1 MGLTPASKPT
11 APAAKVTL
19 LVTAALWCA
28 LCPQTGFAQAADAPA
43 AAADSLPA
51 GTGRL
56 TAEKGR
62 PDVVYEVEV
71 QGAMKTEPDA
81 VLVKLNTKPDSFFD
95 AEILRA
101 DVLRLYDMGLFQDIT
116 VVRHEGPNGS
126 VRLVFK
132 LLEKPSINTV
142 TVEGNDKVSEEDVL
156 AEVDIKTYQV
166 VDIPKIQ
173 ANLEKIKKLYID
185 KGYFLA
191 EVSYRIEAATRNPS
205 SDDFDAPYADDDSM
219 AVRNPVIKVSD
230 DRPKEHLRDV
240 VFVVQENAKVV
251 VEEIQFTGNKTL
263 NADDIKAYMPTKE
276 NHPLG
281 IFTEWGTYKEEAF
294 DMDIMAIEAVY
305 QDKGFMNVKV
315 GNPRVL
321 LSPDKTR
328 LSLHIPIQEGE
339 QFYLEGYGVA
349 GDLVVPDEAAL
360 KEKAK
365 ENPDGIFFTEEKL
378 LGRTQVKAGEL
389 FARSKVGQ
397 DVMAIADAYRDVGY
411 AYVNV
416 SPQILPGEKERHIKI
431 TLMVDSGPRVKIE
444 RIDIAGNLKTQDKVI
459 RRELRIYEGELYSAA
474 LLKLSEQRVNA
485 LGFFETVEFQTR
497 PGSKGDRM
505 KIELR
510 VKERPTGT
518 FQLGAG
524 FSNVE
529 NIIVTG
535 QISQNNFLGR
545 GQTLSASLQWSAFR
559 RVFDLRFVDPYFMYL
574 GQAPITFSFTAYN
587 TQRFMV
593 GFARNSTGGDLT
605 LGYPIGRAFGAGK
618 VARKWFQDSNP
629 MLRSYI
635 PDPDNLRL
643 FGTYNAERVQIEE
656 QSFDVTLLGLQSE
669 IPRYTTST
677 KLALQM
683 DQRNNRM
690 FPSAGYF
697 MQLQTELASPYLG
710 SSLMPGFER
719 NMAEVFNPLVPTGDP
734 LSAQGLPNIFQRYA
748 LDGRVYFN
756 LDSFSPLKNIVL
768 KTSMNLGMINT
779 QDRTLIFEN
788 YFLGGFNTIRG
799 YFIRS
804 IGPVEQVGGLD
815 PDAPLV
821 DFNMGGNKQFIS
833 NNELEFPIL
842 TQVGIRG
849 VLFYDMGNTY
859 GPGENFF
866 YWGQDPHPGN
876 KNAIFD
882 PVRDLPYGLYRAAGV
897 GIRWFSPIGPLR
909 FEWGFPLTPRPAG
922 TRGFTAGDRPVLF
935 EFNIGNSF

>member
-1 MGLTPASKPT
+1 MAKTGTFLSHSLRVALMAVVCAFVGLWVPQTALAETEAPEPAER
-11 APAAKVTL
+11 AIGEGR
-19 LVTAALWCA
+19 VTAEQ
-28 LCPQTGFAQAADAPA
+28 P
-43 AAADSLPA
+43 
-51 GTGRL
+51 
-56 TAEKGR
+56 R
-62 PDVVYEVEV
+62 PGVVYEVVV

-81 VLVKLNTKPDSFFD
+81 VLIKLRSKPDTILST
-95 AEILRA
+95 EVLRA
-101 DVLRLYDMGLFQDIT
+101 DVLRLYEMGLFQDIS
-116 VVRHEGPNGS
+116 VIRDEGPNGS
-126 VRLVFK
+126 IVLTFK
-132 LLEKPSINTV
+132 LVEKPSVNTV
-142 TVEGNDKVSEEDVL
+142 TVEGNDKISEEDIL

-166 VDIPKIQ
+166 VDVPKVKN
-173 ANLEKIKKLYID
+173 NLDKIKKLYID

-191 EVSYRIEAATRNPS
+191 EVTYRIEAATRS
-205 SDDFDAPYADDDSM
+205 QSEDAADMPYGEDEM
-219 AVRNPVIKVSD
+219 AVRNPVIRVVEEN
-230 DRPKEHLRDV
+230 RPKEHLRDV
-240 VFVVQENAKVV
+240 VFVVNENAKVK
-251 VEEIQFTGNKTL
+251 VEEIQFTGNANL
-263 NADDIKAYMPTKE
+263 GADEIKAFMPTKE

-281 IFTEWGTYKEEAF
+281 VFTEWGTYKEEAF

-349 GDLVVPDEAAL
+349 GDLVVEDK
-360 KEKAK
+360 KELKAK
-365 ENPDGIFFTEEKL
+365 RESNPDQIYFVKEQL
-378 LGRTQVKAGEL
+378 LKRTQAKAGDL
-389 FARSKVGQ
+389 FARSKIGQ

-416 SPQILPGEKERHIKI
+416 APQILPGEKEKHIKM
-431 TLMVDSGPRVKIE
+431 TLMVDSGPRVTIE

-459 RRELRIYEGELYSAA
+459 RRELRVYEGELYSAS

-485 LGFFETVEFQTR
+485 LGFFETVEVQTK
-497 PGSKGDRM
+497 PGSQGDRM
-505 KIELR
+505 NIELR

-535 QISQNNFLGR
+535 QVSQNNFLGR

-559 RVFDLRFVDPYFMYL
+559 RVFDLRFVDPNFMYV
-574 GQAPITFSFTAYN
+574 GQAPITFAFTAYN

-593 GFARNSTGGDLT
+593 GFARNSSGGDLT

-618 VARKWFQDSNP
+618 VSRQWFQDSHP
-629 MLRSYI
+629 MVRAYI

-669 IPRYTTST
+669 IPRYTTSN

-697 MQLQTELASPYLG
+697 FQLQTEVASPYLG
-710 SSLMPGFER
+710 SSLMPGFEKS
-719 NMAEVFNPLVPTGDP
+719 MAEVFNPLVPSGEP
-734 LSAQGLPNIFQRYA
+734 LSTQGLPNVFQRHS
-748 LDGRVYFN
+748 LDARIYFN
-756 LDSFSPLKNIVL
+756 LDSFFPLKNVVF
-768 KTSMNLGMINT
+768 KSSMNWGMLNT
-779 QDRTLIFEN
+779 QDRTLVFEN

-815 PDAPLV
+815 PDDALV

-833 NNELEFPIL
+833 NNEIEFPIL

-849 VLFYDMGNTY
+849 VLFYDMGNTFAA
-859 GPGENFF
+859 GENFF
-866 YWGQDPHPGN
+866 YWGQEPHEAN
-876 KNAIFD
+876 KNAVFD
-882 PVRDLPYGLYRAAGV
+882 PIRDLPYGLYRAAGV

-909 FEWGFPLTPRPAG
+909 FEWGFPLTPRPVG
-922 TRGFTAGDRPVLF
+922 TRGFVAGDRPVLF